1 MNKNKNSL
9 PILIVALVAGFL
21 AVLVF
26 HQPMLILLKNIGLA
40 PDNLT
45 PYATNPIPPFGIPR
59 VLSLALWGGVWGI
72 LLAISISGTQGLAYW
87 LSGLLLGAIAPSL
100 VNWFIVLPLKGEPV
114 GGGWQVPGVAT
125 ALIVN
130 GVWGIG
136 TVLLFR
142 LLARNLLN
150 SNRRN

>member
-1 MNKNKNSL
+1 MNDKNSL

-40 PDNLT
+40 ADNLT
-45 PYATNPIPPFGIPR
+45 PYATNPTPPFGIPR

-72 LLAISISGTQGLAYW
+72 LLAIAISGTQGLAYW
-87 LSGLLLGAIAPSL
+87 LSGLLLGAIVPSL
-100 VNWFIVLPLKGEPV
+100 VNWFIVLPLKDEPV

-142 LLARNLLN
+142 LLARNLLSN
-150 SNRRN
+150 NRRN